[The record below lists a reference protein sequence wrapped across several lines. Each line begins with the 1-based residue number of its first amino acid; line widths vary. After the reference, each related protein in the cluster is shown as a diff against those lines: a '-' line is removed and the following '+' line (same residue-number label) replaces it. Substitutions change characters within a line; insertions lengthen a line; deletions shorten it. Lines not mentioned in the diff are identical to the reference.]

1 MIKITIIAW
10 LVFIILKIVG
20 NIMAESMSPEEKA
33 IYVVNGRLPFRMCI
47 LGCVI
52 GLEFI
57 ISVILTVITIIKW

>member
-10 LVFIILKIVG
+10 LVFVILKIVG
-20 NIMAESMSPEEKA
+20 NIMAESMSSEEKA
-33 IYVVNGRLPFRMCI
+33 IYVVNGQFPFRVCI